1 MKLSV
6 VIPVYNNSL
15 SLREL
20 SAGVESAGSE
30 VSQEVEII
38 YVDDGS
44 SDLSLSILE
53 DIARA
58 RPSVTVL
65 ALSRNF
71 GQHAAISAGFAHAS
85 GDVIVLMDADLQ
97 DPPDA
102 IPLLVRKLQDT
113 NVDIVFTEK
122 IRERRN
128 RSIFNTSKVFLSV
141 FSRMTASPVPSG
153 IGTQRAFTR
162 QVLVAINSF
171 TESKVV
177 YGPLMNYIGF
187 DYAIVPV
194 RHAMRKAGKS
204 SYTFGKRLNLALDTL
219 VSFSDLPHRVS
230 TGFGVLA
237 TGASLVY
244 GLAIVAQYLTAG
256 ASLPSGMTLVL
267 LAVLFFGGSSITIL
281 GISGLY
287 LSRIYQE
294 VLHRPRYIIRN
305 KIGAASRGGLE
316 TSSERARD
324 DG

>member
-6 VIPVYNNSL
+6 VIPVYNNSPCL
-15 SLREL
+15 QEL
-20 SAGVESAGSE
+20 SAGVESAGRQVSE
-30 VSQEVEII
+30 DVEII
-38 YVDDGS
+38 FVDDGS
-44 SDLSLSILE
+44 SDQSLPILE

-58 RPSVTVL
+58 RPSVTVV

-102 IPLLVRKLQDT
+102 IPLLVRKLQDA
-113 NVDIVFTEK
+113 NVDIVFTERV
-122 IRERRN
+122 REVGKRKL
-128 RSIFNTSKVFLSV
+128 INTSKVFMSV
-141 FSRMTASPVPSG
+141 FSRIVAVPVPRG

-162 QVLVAINSF
+162 QVLAAINSF

-177 YGPLMNYIGF
+177 YGPLMSYIGF
-187 DYAIVPV
+187 DYAVVPV
-194 RHAMRKAGKS
+194 RYAERRVGQS
-204 SYTFGKRLNLALDTL
+204 SYTFGKRINLALDTL

-230 TGFGVLA
+230 TGFGVIVSA
-237 TGASLVY
+237 GSMVY
-244 GLAIVAQYLTAG
+244 GLVITSQYFSG
-256 ASLPSGMTLVL
+256 GDSLPSGLTLIL
-267 LAVLFFGGSSITIL
+267 LVVLFFGGSTIMVL

-294 VLHRPRYIIRN
+294 VLRRPRYIIRRTIRSAN
-305 KIGAASRGGLE
+305 LDGPETLTVRGGG
-316 TSSERARD
+316 